1 MEVFLRGLSQP
12 ALSAAGREG
21 ALIAPLEWP
30 SSGERAATLAFI
42 NAVMRNPLAA
52 PEPIALQVDCA
63 VRALAECNL
72 QPAVTADLT
81 V

>member
-1 MEVFLRGLSQP
+1 
-12 ALSAAGREG
+12 
-21 ALIAPLEWP
+21 
-30 SSGERAATLAFI
+30 
-42 NAVMRNPLAA
+42 VMRNPLAA